1 MIRTSFKPIK
11 DADIVKKNEVYTL
24 MIKHG
29 QNGFV
34 LIPVVVEAFIESSTE
49 KGKWITRMRELCG
62 ILCFDLSD
70 EEVLEKLFKE
80 VKE

>member
-1 MIRTSFKPIK
+1 MVRTSFKPIK
-11 DADIVKKNEVYTL
+11 DTDIVKKNEVYTL
-24 MIKHG
+24 MIKDD
-29 QNGFV
+29 QNQFM
-34 LIPVVVEAFIESSTE
+34 LIPVVVEAFIEPNT
-49 KGKWITRMRELCG
+49 KHGWITRMRELCG